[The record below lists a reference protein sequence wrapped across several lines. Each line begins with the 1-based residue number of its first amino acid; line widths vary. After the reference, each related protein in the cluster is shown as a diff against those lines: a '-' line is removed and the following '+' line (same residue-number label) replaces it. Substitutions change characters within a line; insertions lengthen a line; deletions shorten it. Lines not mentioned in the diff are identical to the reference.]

1 MGNRIKKDDCIC
13 GNCGNEL
20 RKNDKYCQYCGTKK
34 GEGDFLPYL
43 NEAYFVYGP
52 PISYYYKCKECD
64 HKWKVKTLGS
74 LNQSKY
80 CPNCGSKHI
89 ENTDTKNVIKNK
101 FMKED

>member
-89 ENTDTKNVIKNK
+89 ENTDTKKCY
-101 FMKED
+101 